1 VTRYPIRIV
10 AERIVIDASVALA
23 RLREEQ
29 GSAAVRRALRTWTQ
43 EDVQLF
49 VPSLFWIELL
59 NVLVR
64 RHGWGAAA
72 VAEGMLGLDG
82 LGVRTVE
89 VDRPL
94 LLLAAGQME
103 ERGLSAYDAM
113 YLALAEILDAR
124 LATLDDRL
132 ARAAPTRTI
141 PLRRGPRS
149 IAEPTGPY
157 ARPEALAAWAHSAVV
172 GAQVAELRARAMA
185 EPDA

>member
-1 VTRYPIRIV
+1 MSSRSAWLARTLPSLAISTPRRLSERTATVTRYPIRIV

-82 LGVRTVE
+82 
-89 VDRPL
+89 
-94 LLLAAGQME
+94 
-103 ERGLSAYDAM
+103 
-113 YLALAEILDAR
+113 
-124 LATLDDRL
+124 
-132 ARAAPTRTI
+132 
-141 PLRRGPRS
+141 
-149 IAEPTGPY
+149 
-157 ARPEALAAWAHSAVV
+157 
-172 GAQVAELRARAMA
+172 
-185 EPDA
+185 